1 MMPFCSFKFLPG
13 THSILNGFQTFMI
26 SMVLRLLCVCTKD
39 TIQGIPTSDVLN
51 GNWSH
56 LLKNRTS
63 VFGHAKQ
70 MKLRYSGRMC
80 LGSCQSQWWTPG
92 ERLATGGEVAK
103 LCEAPC
109 FSQRWRRNAERRWM
123 WWNGRPAQK
132 PELMSYLEYLEQC
145 LPGKAKESICFDMFW
160 WQKLWPDSPETRW
173 PNIQIVGSCG
183 ILQDMKK
190 KREQVR
196 WKIGRSFFSTP
207 CWFKMSA
214 N

>member
-92 ERLATGGEVAK
+92 ERMATGGEVAK

-109 FSQRWRRNAERRWM
+109 FSQGCVEMLRDTDVM
-123 WWNGRPAQK
+123 KLWNGRPAQK

-145 LPGKAKESICFDMFW
+145 LPGKAKESGFDMFW
-160 WQKLWPDSPETRW
+160 WQKTGPDSPGGQTSNWHPWGAGRTW
-173 PNIQIVGSCG
+173 
-183 ILQDMKK
+183 
-190 KREQVR
+190 KRSALED
-196 WKIGRSFFSTP
+196 WKILFFHTLLV
-207 CWFKMSA
+207 
-214 N
+214 